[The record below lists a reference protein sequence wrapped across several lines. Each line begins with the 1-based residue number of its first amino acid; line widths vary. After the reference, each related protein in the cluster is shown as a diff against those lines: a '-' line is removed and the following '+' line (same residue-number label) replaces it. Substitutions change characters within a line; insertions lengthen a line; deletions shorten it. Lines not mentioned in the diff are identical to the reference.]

1 VFRAVPLPSVLFKLK
16 QMKKYLIAIALL
28 CIGIWFGQ
36 ILFNHVFSWL
46 GIFWTI
52 GVIGVF
58 LNYIYKQV
66 KSYDNEKS
74 V

>member
-1 VFRAVPLPSVLFKLK
+1 
-16 QMKKYLIAIALL
+16 MKKYLIAIFLL
-28 CIGIWFGQ
+28 CIGLWFGT
-36 ILFNHVFSWL
+36 ILFNLRLPWI

-58 LNYIYKQV
+58 LNYIYKQI
-66 KSYDNEKS
+66 KNYDNEKI